1 MQDPFRCA
9 LIPSAIAAL
18 WVLSIARPAGLMG
31 ASPTRRACAPGGY
44 SGRYPTPVHCICG
57 CLQAGRAGRG
67 QAGFSVV
74 YCAQRRSREA
84 GLSRHRQRL
93 PKQYYLTGTNLIFN
107 GDNRFPLIFQGFQN
121 PLSGNYLTP
130 GVLTFN
136 AKALPGGSTAGYG
149 DRPRTERTVAGGY
162 CCIHRLQC

>member
-44 SGRYPTPVHCICG
+44 SGRYPTSVNCICG

-74 YCAQRRSREA
+74 YCALRRSREA
-84 GLSRHRQRL
+84 GLSHRRQRL

-107 GDNRFPLIFQGFQN
+107 GESRFPLVFQGFQN

-130 GVLTFN
+130 DVLTFN
-136 AKALPGGSTAGYG
+136 AKALSGGSAAGYSNAHV
-149 DRPRTERTVAGGY
+149 RSEP
-162 CCIHRLQC
+162 